1 MDDGDDG
8 SDGEQQLSTVQ
19 VRVHKRESDKA
30 KEIRRS
36 SHAYMREQEDKE
48 AWKTVEMYAPDAP
61 ETLAVRE
68 RLKCDVKDEIDFSVS
83 RRDYL
88 ASLNA
93 ISKSRD
99 DGVVPAHTS
108 VELSREKLLGMTLE
122 EQVQA
127 LMSAAHV
134 LHFDRLLELI
144 PQGMQHANDVLRI
157 IPQVPQP
164 STLNPQPSTLNPQ
177 PSTLNPQPDHVLR
190 IIPQV
195 PRPVS
200 PQH

>member
-1 MDDGDDG
+1 MDEGDDG

-36 SHAYMREQEDKE
+36 SHAYMREQEEKE

-93 ISKSRD
+93 VSKSRD
-99 DGVVPAHTS
+99 DGVVPAQTS
-108 VELSREKLLGMTLE
+108 VELSREKLVSMTLE

-157 IPQVPQP
+157 IPQVSHP
-164 STLNPQPSTLNPQ
+164 
-177 PSTLNPQPDHVLR
+177 
-190 IIPQV
+190 
-195 PRPVS
+195 
-200 PQH
+200 